1 MKTRL
6 TELLGI
12 DVPIVLPGM
21 SWISKPPLVAAVSE
35 AGGLGILAAGPL
47 RPDETRA
54 AIRAVRE
61 RTDRPFG
68 VGLTLMMPGA
78 AENTAVVLEEKVP
91 VVNFALGRGERLIE
105 SVHAYGGKAIATI
118 AAERHALSAERAGVD
133 AVLLTG
139 HEAAGHGSRVGSMVL
154 VPAVAR
160 AVSVPVIAAGGFAD
174 GRGLVA
180 ALALGASGVA
190 MGTRFAACAESDLHE
205 NVKQAIVEKGQAET
219 IYSNR
224 FDGMWARVMRTPAAV
239 KATDKPM
246 SLPGA
251 GARALGVARKME
263 MPVGKVLAGLVAAP
277 DRIRML
283 ASFGAAIEKVEAAT
297 INGDLE
303 RGVQFIGQTQGLVND
318 LVSAGEIVRRTLDE
332 ARDVQKSVGE
342 QLAEV

>member
-6 TELLGI
+6 TELLNI
-12 DVPIVLPGM
+12 EVPIVLPGM
-21 SWISKPPLVAAVSE
+21 SWISKPELVAAVSE

-47 RPDETRA
+47 KPDQTRA
-54 AIRAVRE
+54 AIGRIRE

-78 AENTAVVLEEKVP
+78 AENTAVVIEEEVP
-91 VVNFALGRGERLIE
+91 VVNFALGRGETLIE
-105 SVHAYGGKAIATI
+105 RVHAYGGKAIATL
-118 AAERHALSAERAGVD
+118 ASERHAVSSERAGVD
-133 AVLLTG
+133 AILLTG

-190 MGTRFAACAESDLHE
+190 MGTRFAACTESDLHG
-205 NVKQAIVEKGQAET
+205 NVKQAIVDKEQGET
-219 IYSNR
+219 IYSDR

-239 KATDKPM
+239 QATQKPL
-246 SLPGA
+246 SLPAA
-251 GARALGVARKME
+251 GVRALRVARDLDMR
-263 MPVGKVLAGLVAAP
+263 VGRVLAGLVAAP

-297 INGDLE
+297 IRGDLE
-303 RGVQFIGQTQGLVND
+303 RGVQFIGQTQGLVHD
-318 LVSAGEIVRRTLDE
+318 VPSAAEIIERTIAE
-332 ARDVQKSVGE
+332 AREVAGSVGS
-342 QLAEV
+342 LFD